1 MSFTPSVVSD
11 SYIYEP
17 APRAPDGHSY
27 RTEWQS
33 EAASYG
39 LGGIVRIPLSQVER
53 GFVNVENS
61 WLNLTIKN
69 VTLTGTGLTAAG
81 VRMSHIG
88 GSACFDQ
95 VNVINSGAYIQH
107 TTQYQAVYALN
118 FVANTD
124 ANNSLGNSI
133 TNNSAKPGE
142 GNAVSERYN
151 TLLGNVLP
159 VTAAAP
165 TAAVQTGTLT
175 MSIPLMGIFSD
186 EKAFPLGMLASET
199 VLELYLTNDIKNI
212 FFNNAASGTLTGL
225 GSAEFVVSFDA
236 MVEVVSPN
244 AFREIKAASSGHNGI
259 VTWSSTEQRAS
270 SNTIRMDELNVSALM
285 EKQVLLTGV
294 KPRKLL
300 SIVGACFKDNS
311 NGNYDRWAMVQP
323 WADTESGVQYQIG
336 TRLYPPRKIAN
347 KAEIVKHLSEC
358 YNQSAYTTQANR
370 FCDDWFENRFPDV
383 LSATAAKKDIVRSAF
398 GVDLTSYDKENDGVD
413 VSQVNIMLGGNLKL
427 NADITS
433 GSNYQLV
440 SVKRFAVLY
449 SVSDS
454 GNMVVSY

>member
-39 LGGIVRIPLSQVER
+39 LGGIVRIPLSQCER

-61 WLNLTIKN
+61 WVNLTIKD

-95 VNVINSGAYIQH
+95 VNVINSGAYVQH

-133 TNNSAKPGE
+133 TNNSAKPATGGSSDE
-142 GNAVSERYN
+142 NYSA
-151 TLLGNVLP
+151 LLGNILP
-159 VTAAAP
+159 VTA
-165 TAAVQTGTLT
+165 TAGTSAVQSGTLT

-212 FFNNAASGTLTGL
+212 FFNNAADGTLTGL

-236 MVEVVSPN
+236 MIEVVSPN
-244 AFREIKAASSGHNGI
+244 AFREIKAASSGHNNI

-270 SNTIRMDELNVSALM
+270 SNTIRIDELNVASLM

-300 SIVGACFKDNS
+300 SIVAGCFKDNS
-311 NGNYDRWAMVQP
+311 NGNYDKWAMVQP
-323 WADTESGVQYQIG
+323 WNDTESGLQFQIG

-358 YNQSAYTTQANR
+358 YNQSSFTTQANR
-370 FCDDWFENRFPDV
+370 FNDDDFVNRIPDV
-383 LSATAAKKDIVRSAF
+383 LSASGVKTDIVRSAF
-398 GVDLTSYDKENDGVD
+398 GIDLTSYDKENDGVD
-413 VSQVNIMLGGNLKL
+413 VSQANIMVGGNLKL
-427 NADITS
+427 NSDITS

-449 SVSDS
+449 SVSEA
-454 GNMVVSY
+454 GNMIVSY

>member
-11 SYIYEP
+11 SYVYEP

-69 VTLTGTGLTAAG
+69 VTLTGTELAAAS

-107 TTQYQAVYALN
+107 TTQYQAIYALN

-142 GNAVSERYN
+142 GNAAGERYN
-151 TLLGNVLP
+151 VLLGNVLP
-159 VTAAAP
+159 LTATTT

-212 FFNNAASGTLTGL
+212 FFNNAANGTITGL

-236 MVEVVSPN
+236 MIEVVSPN

-311 NGNYDRWAMVQP
+311 SGNYDKWAMVQP
-323 WADTESGVQYQIG
+323 WADTESGVQLQVG
-336 TRLYPPRKIAN
+336 SKLYPPRKIAN

-370 FCDDWFENRFPDV
+370 FSDAWFDNRIPDV
-383 LSATAAKKDIVRSAF
+383 LGATAVKKDIVRSAF

-427 NADITS
+427 NSNITS

>member
-69 VTLTGTGLTAAG
+69 VTLAGTGLTAAG

-95 VNVINSGAYIQH
+95 VNVINSGAYVQH

-133 TNNSAKPGE
+133 TNNSAKPATG
-142 GNAVSERYN
+142 GTSSADY
-151 TLLGNVLP
+151 TALLGNILP
-159 VTAAAP
+159 VTAATT

-236 MVEVVSPN
+236 MIEVVSPN

-270 SNTIRMDELNVSALM
+270 SNTIRLDELNVAALM

-311 NGNYDRWAMVQP
+311 NGNYDKWAMVQP
-323 WADTESGVQYQIG
+323 FAETESGVQWQIG
-336 TRLYPPRKIAN
+336 TKLYPPRKIAN

-370 FCDDWFENRFPDV
+370 FNDNSFENRIPTTTD
-383 LSATAAKKDIVRSAF
+383 AAEVKTDIVRSAF

-413 VSQVNIMLGGNLKL
+413 VSQCNIMLGGNLKL
-427 NADITS
+427 NDSVTET
-433 GSNYQLV
+433 SNYQLV